1 MPNNKQTKR
10 VKPRKPA
17 PAQRRRAIRSPAMN
31 LPSTFEGSASSRR
44 ALRTGVPRVTS
55 FGESIVVE
63 NHEVAI
69 QVQGTP
75 ASGVIPAGGA
85 ICIMQFVNA
94 ATANFL
100 NSSKWVT
107 KLALAYDKWVLEA
120 LDLEFIPSL
129 PFTTAG
135 MTSMF
140 FDSDPSR
147 TTAPSGVIATS
158 GDMRAVSKQV
168 YCESRL
174 RVLPNQLNRLPQYE
188 TTNGTTVN
196 GVANVGSINFCYDPI
211 VITNTT
217 ATSPVPIG
225 NVWMTYRIRFLN
237 PSNSVA

>member
-10 VKPRKPA
+10 AQTRTPA
-17 PAQRRRAIRSPAMN
+17 PAQRRRALQGPPMN

-63 NHEVAI
+63 NNEIAI

-100 NSSKWVT
+100 NNTKWVN
-107 KLALAYDKWVLEA
+107 KLAIAYDKWILES
-120 LDLEFIPSL
+120 LDLEFVPSL

-135 MTSMF
+135 MTSLF

-147 TTAPSGVIATS
+147 TAAPVGVTATS

-168 YCESRL
+168 YCESKLKVL
-174 RVLPNQLNRLPQYE
+174 RNQLNRLPQYE
-188 TTNGTTVN
+188 TISGTSVS
-196 GVANVGSINFCYDPI
+196 GVANVGSINFSYDPI

-217 ATSPVPIG
+217 TTAAVPIG
-225 NVWMTYRIRFLN
+225 NVWMRYRIRFIN